1 MKANFSVLRDVDSS
15 RVFIQPDAPEKD
27 GLIFIRPGVP
37 DVSIG
42 DRKYAQVR
50 IVVDEFFVK
59 GVAVYSVGI
68 PDGYDIVVFTE
79 MSIWELMRHAG
90 RTGVIKKLKT
100 RNERTKIIDR
110 RNPFGVNSDTP
121 FIIEENSNIYIADI
135 DFGGFT
141 APPIGKESSFQK
153 ETQEK
158 IESGVELTEEDW
170 NAICEGAI
178 SDKEEI
184 LVQQGGN

>member
-15 RVFIQPDAPEKD
+15 RVFIQPNAPEKD

-42 DRKYAQVR
+42 DRTYAQVR

-59 GVAVYSVGI
+59 GVAVYSTVGI
-68 PDGYDIVVFTE
+68 PDGYDIVVFTG
-79 MSIWELMRHAG
+79 MSIWELIRHAG
-90 RTGVIKKLKT
+90 RTRVIKKLKT

-110 RNPFGVNSDTP
+110 NNPFGTNPDKT
-121 FIIEENSNIYIADI
+121 FITEENSNIYIADI
-135 DFGGFT
+135 DFGALKF
-141 APPIGKESSFQK
+141 PPIGKESPFQK
-153 ETQEK
+153 EIREK

-178 SDKEEI
+178 SDKEET
-184 LVQQGGN
+184 LVQ

>member
-1 MKANFSVLRDVDSS
+1 MKADFSVLRDVDSS
-15 RVFIQPDAPEKD
+15 RVFIKPDTPEKD

-42 DRKYAQVR
+42 DRTYAQVR
-50 IVVDEFFVK
+50 IVVDEFFIK
-59 GVAVYSVGI
+59 GVAVYSTVGI

-110 RNPFGVNSDTP
+110 NNPFGTRSDTP
-121 FIIEENSNIYIADI
+121 FIIEGNSNIYITDI
-135 DFGGFT
+135 DFGGFA
-141 APPIGKESSFQK
+141 APPICKESSFQK
-153 ETQEK
+153 EIREK

-184 LVQQGGN
+184 LVQ

>member
-1 MKANFSVLRDVDSS
+1 MKVNFSVLRDVDSS
-15 RVFIQPDAPEKD
+15 RVFIQTNAAEKD

-42 DRKYAQVR
+42 DRNYAQVR

-59 GVAVYSVGI
+59 GVAVYSTVGI
-68 PDGYDIVVFTE
+68 PDGYDIVVFTK
-79 MSIWELMRHAG
+79 MSIWELMHHAG

-110 RNPFGVNSDTP
+110 NNPFGTKSDKT
-121 FIIEENSNIYIADI
+121 FVIEENSNIYIADI
-135 DFGGFT
+135 DFEGLKI
-141 APPIGKESSFQK
+141 PPIGEESPFQK
-153 ETQEK
+153 EIREK
-158 IESGVELTEEDW
+158 LESTGELTEEDW

-184 LVQQGGN
+184 LVQ